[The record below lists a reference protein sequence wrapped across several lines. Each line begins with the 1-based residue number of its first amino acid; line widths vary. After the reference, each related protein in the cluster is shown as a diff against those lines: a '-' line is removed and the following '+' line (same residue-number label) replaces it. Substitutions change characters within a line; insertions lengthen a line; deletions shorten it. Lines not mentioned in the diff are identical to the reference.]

1 MVGEQG
7 RGRWWGNKEGEL
19 VGERGGGGGGGLR
32 GEGEGETGRSGKR
45 ERGRVPRPNIQIS
58 PSPAFENFFLLSLS
72 PLLPSLQAFLDRYYI
87 MN

>member
-1 MVGEQG
+1 M
-7 RGRWWGNKEGEL
+7 
-19 VGERGGGGGGGLR
+19 GERGGGGTQGRGGR
-32 GEGEGETGRSGKR
+32 GDRKEWEEGKGK
-45 ERGRVPRPNIQIS
+45 GPRPSIQIS